1 MRSSTSS
8 DLRGEL
14 FARSRTP
21 SIGVAPSHPLLQLT
35 DRLDW
40 EQLLATVERVR
51 RKKLKSRAGR
61 KPHLRPL
68 VGSVLLMATRRLTL
82 RDAEDQIRH
91 YAPARYLCGLTE
103 CDWTPDFTT
112 LHDFVTLIGEKGVRL
127 INQFT
132 VELAVKEKLA
142 DPTVI
147 VADTTAQEAVITH
160 PNEMGLMTSFLAA
173 VVAATQKVGRALPG
187 AAAALLKSLSATLA
201 TAKKKLRSYRL
212 FAKTKEVKSEIL
224 TAMAQLVEGAQSR
237 LSTALESATVHKE
250 RLVKR
255 GKVAWDKLGRL
266 RATMGRLL
274 PQIRSWLKTGRV
286 AVGKIINV
294 HIPELYAIVRGK
306 LGKKVEFGLRWGITR
321 LRGGFVLASLAKD
334 RMDMQDADYAV
345 RAVDDHIALFGK
357 APRGYAYDRGGHSKE
372 NVAALRNRGVKQIG
386 IAPRGKARWTVA
398 GRVKNRLVRE
408 RAQVEGCIGAMKSPR
423 YGFHRPAARSMEM
436 MGVCGQRAALGFNL
450 NKLVREIT
458 KRDRLAL
465 VA

>member
-8 DLRGEL
+8 SRQGEL

-21 SIGVAPSHPLLQLT
+21 AIAVDPSHPLLQLT

-40 EQLLATVERVR
+40 DQLLATVEKVR

-61 KPHLRPL
+61 KPRLRPL

-112 LHDFVTLIGEKGVRL
+112 LHDFVTLMGEEGVRL

-142 DPTVI
+142 DPKVI
-147 VADTTAQEAVITH
+147 VADTTAQEAAITH
-160 PNEMGLMTSFLAA
+160 PNEMGLMTALLTA
-173 VVAATQKVGRALPG
+173 VVAATKKVGRALPG
-187 AAAALLKSLSATLA
+187 AAAALVKSLSTTLA

-212 FAKTKEVKSEIL
+212 FAKTKEAKAEIL
-224 TAMAQLVEGAQSR
+224 TAMAQLVEGTQAQ
-237 LSTALESATVHKE
+237 LSKALDAATVHKE

-255 GKVAWDKLGRL
+255 GKVAWERLGQL

-306 LGKKVEFGLRWGITR
+306 VGKKVEFGLRWGITR
-321 LRGGFVLASLAKD
+321 LRGGFILASLAKD
-334 RMDMQDADYAV
+334 RLDLHDTEYAV
-345 RAVDDHIALFGK
+345 GAVDQHIAWFGK
-357 APRGYAYDRGGHSKE
+357 AARGYAYDRAGYSKE
-372 NVAALRNRGVKQIG
+372 NVAALKKRGVKQIAV
-386 IAPRGKARWTVA
+386 APRGKARWAVG
-398 GRVKNRLVRE
+398 GRVKDQLVRE

-423 YGFHRPAARSMEM
+423 YGFHRPAARSTEM

-458 KRDRLAL
+458 RRDRLA
-465 VA
+465 AAA